1 MKIQNEPECLEQ
13 MIREHMKQE
22 HRTKARSFD
31 ILNKAAKKGQILFT
45 GSSLMEQF
53 PVVEMTM
60 DMGLDYLVYNRGIGG
75 TTTDDFLERINTV
88 CLDLEP
94 SRLFINIGTNDMHD
108 RYPEGEN
115 FQSHILRNYGKIMYM
130 IAEKLPEAEVYI
142 MAFYPAN
149 LHMSNANPM
158 TTAAYA
164 ARTRENLNMINKA
177 IRELALSHGFHFINV
192 NEGLTDE
199 KGELR
204 EELTIEGVHMYA
216 NGYEIVLRNLEKYLK

>member
-1 MKIQNEPECLEQ
+1 MRK
-13 MIREHMKQE
+13 E
-22 HRTKARSFD
+22 HRNKARSYD

-94 SRLFINIGTNDMHD
+94 SRLFINIGTNDIHD
-108 RYPEGEN
+108 RYPEGED
-115 FQSHILRNYGKIMYM
+115 FQSHILRNYGKIMDI
-130 IAEKLPEAEVYI
+130 IAEKLPETEVCV

-149 LHMSNANPM
+149 LHMSNADPM
-158 TTAAYA
+158 TAEAYA
-164 ARTRENLNMINKA
+164 ARTRENLDMINEA
-177 IRELALSHGFHFINV
+177 IRGLALSHGFHFINA
-192 NEGLTDE
+192 NARLTDE

-216 NGYEIVLRNLEKYLK
+216 NGYEIVLRNLEKYLR